1 MALALLC
8 DLESEDPA
16 PSMGN
21 EGELKERQPGA
32 LRDGPGGE
40 AGAGGARP

>member
-21 EGELKERQPGA
+21 EGELKERQLGE
-32 LRDGPGGE
+32 LRDGSGGE
-40 AGAGGARP
+40 AGGGGAQP